1 MNEKKINPSRTR
13 QEVDELINEWKNSG
27 LGKKQFC
34 IQKELNYQTFVSWF
48 YFRKKGIRTKKGF
61 IPVQVQTSPTGVF
74 AEIQLSTSRKIIF
87 HQPVGLEILQA
98 VLKC

>member
-13 QEVDELINEWKNSG
+13 QEIDELINEWKSSG
-27 LGKKQFC
+27 IGKKQFC
-34 IQKELNYQTFVSWF
+34 IQKGLKYQTFVSWF
-48 YFRKKGIRTKKGF
+48 YFRKKGIRTNRGF
-61 IPVQVQTSPTGVF
+61 IPVQVQTTASGVF

-87 HQPVGLEILQA
+87 HQPVGIDILQA